1 MHLTFRKTLARKTSI
16 VSTFKRVACIASTA
30 WLMCFAVGSNAD
42 YSQHPEAKKFVNDMV
57 SKNGFARNELN
68 AWLEKAEKKQSIID
82 AISRPAE
89 QSKTWKEYRPIFMVP
104 ARIENGVKFWREN
117 RTELERAQSAYGVPA
132 EMIVAIIG
140 VETSYGRNMGGYNV
154 LDALTTL
161 AFDYPPR
168 APFFRSEL
176 ENYFLLTREQKH
188 SPLEFKGSY
197 AGAMGYGQF
206 MPSSYRKWAVDFS
219 GDGFTDIWKNPSDAI
234 GSVANYF
241 KEHGWKTGEPVTV
254 EAHAADNMKAAQLN
268 SIVPPNQTVDQ
279 WREQGINPISWLP
292 PTTRVIA
299 FQFEGA
305 NGPEYWFGLQ
315 NFYTITR
322 YNRSPM
328 YAMAVYQ
335 LSQSIKVE
343 MGKI

>member
-1 MHLTFRKTLARKTSI
+1 MHLTRNYTPFQ
-16 VSTFKRVACIASTA
+16 STFKRLSRMAGLGC
-30 WLMCFAVGSNAD
+30 LGLFVGSSPCYAD
-42 YSQHPEAKKFVNDMV
+42 YSQHPEAKKFISEMV
-57 SKNGFARNELN
+57 SKNGFSKAELIG
-68 AWLEKAEKKQSIID
+68 WMEKAEKKQSILD

-104 ARIENGVKFWREN
+104 QRIENGVKFWQEN
-117 RTELERAQSAYGVPA
+117 KSELERAEAEFGVPA
-132 EMIVAIIG
+132 EIVVAIIG

-176 ENYFLLTREQKH
+176 ENYLLLTREQKH
-188 SPLEFKGSY
+188 SPLDFKGSY

-241 KEHGWKTGEPVTV
+241 KMHGWKTGEPVTV
-254 EAHAADNMKAAQLN
+254 EAHAADNMQAPQLN
-268 SIVPPNQTVDQ
+268 SIVPPTLTVDQ

-299 FQFEGA
+299 FQLDGVNGA
-305 NGPEYWFGLQ
+305 EYWFGLQ

-335 LSQSIKVE
+335 LSQAIKTEV
-343 MGKI
+343 GKI